1 MSIYRDVEDGIFKG
15 VKAALS
21 EYPTVP
27 VAFAHMNMTEP
38 AESYVT
44 INVLQI
50 DEQGR
55 QSSSTKTDEQERLT
69 ISASYEVF
77 VQFTFIGSKA
87 GEMSQSFS
95 QRLGSNPVAHQ
106 EFRRNKLG
114 FMRKSQIRR
123 VPQKRDTKWV
133 DYCNIDAYFSYSVIT
148 EQLVG
153 IIETVIL
160 QDLITGEVFTVP
172 PTPIT
177 IP

>member
-1 MSIYRDVEDGIFKG
+1 MSIYSDVEDGIYNG
-15 VKAALS
+15 VKVALS

-27 VAFAHMNMTEP
+27 VAFSHTSMTEP

-44 INVLQI
+44 INVLRI

-55 QSSSTKTDEQERLT
+55 QSSSTKTNEDSELLIT
-69 ISASYEVF
+69 SSYEVF
-77 VQFTFIGSKA
+77 VQFTFIGSKST
-87 GEMSQSFS
+87 EMIQSFT

-123 VPQKRDTKWV
+123 VPQKRDTKWI
-133 DYCNIDAYFSYSVIT
+133 DYCTIDAYFSYSVATQQIVDT
-148 EQLVG
+148 
-153 IIETVIL
+153 IETVIL